1 MELQKRYRL
10 SLARMRDFHNC
21 LLFWSDGETD
31 TDDREGSLLSTV
43 KRFSTQRL
51 SFKRAH
57 QRATTTAA
65 PHWSANAVRFEKGWL
80 PVFSTNS
87 GHTVHS
93 ATDTGP
99 IRFTNLLGLIR
110 VLFRCL
116 MFSWLLSLTL
126 VPLLAPCQCDHTSFL
141 SLVWLLWSVKPMSH
155 FHLT

>member
-87 GHTVHS
+87 GHTVHN

-99 IRFTNLLGLIR
+99 IRFTNLFGLIR